1 MEAGES
7 HQPPHHHYGIINV
20 EGKWGQMSP
29 NSLVGAWYTGA
40 NKQTNCAVCKGMK
53 NTFSTNLPFSRLFA
67 AMRSIPAAQL
77 FLWCCNSPTVQV
89 LYRFLFRTRWV
100 IPLLIPVGGVVELS
114 APRSLERELK
124 LSALQHLHLE
134 QTTGSVLFKDV
145 YLSWCKNLK
154 LLSDLV
160 SEELI
165 HSYAYL

>member
-1 MEAGES
+1 MWRENEDRCPQTLWWVHGTLELTS
-7 HQPPHHHYGIINV
+7 
-20 EGKWGQMSP
+20 
-29 NSLVGAWYTGA
+29 
-40 NKQTNCAVCKGMK
+40 KQVVLFAKVWRTHFLQIC
-53 NTFSTNLPFSRLFA
+53 PFVSRLFA
-67 AMRSIPAAQL
+67 AMRSIPAARL

-114 APRSLERELK
+114 APRSLEREFK

-134 QTTGSVLFKDV
+134 KTKGSVLFKDV